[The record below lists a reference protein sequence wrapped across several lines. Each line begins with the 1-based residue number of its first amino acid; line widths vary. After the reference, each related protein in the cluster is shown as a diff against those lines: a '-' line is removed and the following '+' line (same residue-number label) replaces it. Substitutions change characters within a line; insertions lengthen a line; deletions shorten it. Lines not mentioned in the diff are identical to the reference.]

1 MKILEQT
8 LGSETVLEA
17 VKRNE
22 LEAAGL
28 LNRAGSAGGSTA
40 AGNADCA
47 ADSRSLALSSPNSS
61 VSIELAPGQDS
72 GHITVRAGPMT
83 IRPGAAPVC

>member
-28 LNRAGSAGGSTA
+28 LNRAGSGGAATA
-40 AGNADCA
+40 ATDSV
-47 ADSRSLALSSPNSS
+47 ADSGMALSSPNSS
-61 VSIELAPGQDS
+61 IGVDHAS
-72 GHITVRAGPMT
+72 GADGGHLTVCISAHGVTDVEPATSAR
-83 IRPGAAPVC
+83 

>member
-8 LGSETVLEA
+8 IGSETVLEA

-28 LNRAGSAGGSTA
+28 LNRAGSGGGSMA
-40 AGNADCA
+40 AAANADCTA
-47 ADSRSLALSSPNSS
+47 ETRSFTLSSPNSS
-61 VSIELAPGQDS
+61 VSIEPAIGLDG
-72 GHITVRAGPMT
+72 GHITVSVRHSA
-83 IRPGAAPVC
+83 V